1 MLNSLVILTSLFS
14 GHIKDKR
21 NIYMLKK
28 NISFTRKK
36 RDSDMIQQY
45 YAQFTSTSELRE
57 VLSKTTTEMYLHW

>member
-1 MLNSLVILTSLFS
+1 MLNSLVI
-14 GHIKDKR
+14 DKR